1 MSHSAE
7 NLFFEFFQLVFFPS
21 LLKKYFFQGSG
32 TNIFS
37 RQNLNVAAYILRVVQ
52 STSDSGF
59 EIVFR
64 IFNLLADFFNLEFLC
79 EFFFD
84 RRARRSVEKH
94 TKLFKHSREHCLLHD
109 LIYLLM

>member
-7 NLFFEFFQLVFFPS
+7 NLFFFEFFQLVFFPILVKS
-21 LLKKYFFQGSG
+21 IFFQGSG
-32 TNIFS
+32 TNTVS

-64 IFNLLADFFNLEFLC
+64 IFNLHAGFFNLKF
-79 EFFFD
+79 
-84 RRARRSVEKH
+84 
-94 TKLFKHSREHCLLHD
+94 
-109 LIYLLM
+109 